1 MVLAAI
7 LCLLILPLSPLQ
19 TLQPAELNALLDR
32 AAENARRY
40 TNEMRN
46 LTADE
51 NRATELYAK
60 NGTVQK
66 RRQTRAS
73 LVVHQAGESTLAEF
87 RRVFEVDGKPVK
99 TNENRLEL
107 LLRNLA
113 NAESTVRELELI
125 QQESSKYDL
134 EEMRMRGMSL
144 NQAWPLEDPAFRQSA
159 AFRIEGKDTIA
170 GREAVVV
177 RYESFVRDPD
187 AWRAQNVR
195 DLFTPTRIF
204 ERGRIWIDSATAQ
217 IWRYETE
224 TMVEEPTLSEAA
236 VWDRME
242 FHYVASSFGIP
253 TVQRIVWITNTNVSR
268 DRGKLRLSLKGKL
281 VAEYGPFRRFGA
293 EVTKITPVNPQ

>member
-1 MVLAAI
+1 MVLGTI
-7 LCLLILPLSPLQ
+7 LCLLILALPPQQ
-19 TLQPAELNALLDR
+19 TSQPAELNALLDR

-51 NRATELYAK
+51 NRATELYAG

-99 TNENRLEL
+99 TGENRLEPL
-107 LLRNLA
+107 LQDLA
-113 NAESTVRELELI
+113 TAESTARELELI

-144 NQAWPLEDPAFRQSA
+144 NQAWPLEDPAFRLSA
-159 AFRIEGKDTIA
+159 VFRVEGKAKIS

-177 RYESFVRDPD
+177 RYENFARIPD

-195 DLFTPTRIF
+195 DVLIPTRIF
-204 ERGRIWIDSATAQ
+204 DRGRIWIDSETAQ

-242 FHYVASSFGIP
+242 FFYVASSFGIP
-253 TVQRIVWITNTNVSR
+253 TPQKIVWTTNTTVSR

-281 VAEYGPFRRFGA
+281 TAEYGPFKRFGS
-293 EVTKITPVNPQ
+293 EVKITPVSPQ